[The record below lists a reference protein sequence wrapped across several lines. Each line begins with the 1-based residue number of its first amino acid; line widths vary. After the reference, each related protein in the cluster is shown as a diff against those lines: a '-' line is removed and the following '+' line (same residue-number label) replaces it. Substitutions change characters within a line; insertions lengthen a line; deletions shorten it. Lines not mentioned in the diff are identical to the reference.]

1 MKKLNETTTNSQ
13 FIMQKQWTLCAE
25 AFLTII
31 KILRTMARITI
42 MIKIIMEVMIIIV
55 NIDEQIKIM
64 LTIITM
70 TIITTIIKI
79 LAIITVTIMLAIIE
93 IIKFV

>member
-1 MKKLNETTTNSQ
+1 MKQEKTHNLSCRN
-13 FIMQKQWTLCAE
+13 WTLRAE

-31 KILRTMARITI
+31 KILRATARITI

-70 TIITTIIKI
+70 TIITKVIKI
-79 LAIITVTIMLAIIE
+79 LAIITETMLAIIE
-93 IIKFV
+93 IIKLV

>member
-1 MKKLNETTTNSQ
+1 MKQEKTHNLSCRN
-13 FIMQKQWTLCAE
+13 WTLRAE

-31 KILRTMARITI
+31 KILRATARMTI

-70 TIITTIIKI
+70 TIITKVIKI
-79 LAIITVTIMLAIIE
+79 LAIITVTMLAIIE
-93 IIKFV
+93 IIKLV